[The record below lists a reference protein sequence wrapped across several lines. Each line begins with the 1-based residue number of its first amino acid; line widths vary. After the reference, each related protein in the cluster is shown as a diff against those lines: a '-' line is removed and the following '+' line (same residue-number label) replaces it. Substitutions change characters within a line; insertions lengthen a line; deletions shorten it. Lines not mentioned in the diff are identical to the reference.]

1 MFIWDALILHQ
12 DQWIFDFMTSCYK
25 PAFFCHVS
33 MCKVWL
39 LVFYWCQMK
48 VRASRLERKRI
59 KEESTFINQS
69 DLLMRQKGM
78 LQNEIVHSHM
88 PLLPSL
94 TIKHKKE
101 KYRRPDGEGSVNTL
115 QSVNY
120 RSISN
125 KWAPYLDPFNDQLQ
139 LKDSR
144 IKSTG

>member
-12 DQWIFDFMTSCYK
+12 DQWIFSSWHLLTN
-25 PAFFCHVS
+25 PAFFCPMS

-39 LVFYWCQMK
+39 LGFYWCQMK

-69 DLLMRQKGM
+69 DLLMRQKVM
-78 LQNEIVHSHM
+78 LQNEIVCSHL

-94 TIKHKKE
+94 TIKYIKK
-101 KYRRPDGEGSVNTL
+101 KIPQPWWRGGVHVNTL

-120 RSISN
+120 RSVLN
-125 KWAPYLDPFNDQLQ
+125 KCAP
-139 LKDSR
+139 
-144 IKSTG
+144 